1 MTFDT
6 TKLKA
11 SLQRDLDLL
20 KQTGEELRVQA
31 TLARAEL
38 KNEWERLEKR
48 LHQAQEEINRVSE
61 HAKGPLHEIE
71 RASRSLLD
79 EIKQAFDRLRKT
91 T

>member
-1 MTFDT
+1 MTFDS

-11 SLQRDLDLL
+11 ALQHELDLL

-38 KNEWERLEKR
+38 KTEWERLEKR
-48 LHQAQEEINRVSE
+48 LHVAQEEINRVGE

-71 RASRSLLD
+71 RASRAILD
-79 EIKQAFDRLRKT
+79 EVKQAFERIRKAG
-91 T
+91 